1 MQRDHENQSRQS
13 KFIARDRAVGPGGS
27 VFVYGLI
34 GLDRL
39 HLDGEMDTLRPDYTG
54 VGIANYQAIFAQNR
68 FLMDIRNTVVFTIF
82 FIAASL
88 TIGLTL
94 ANLIDR
100 QIRSEG
106 LFRNIFVFPMA
117 VSFIVTGV
125 VWNGSST
132 GSGCVRRHAATPE
145 GLNQL
150 FGLDPASNR
159 WLTDAHVVYIGPDNP
174 VYGILHDIGLG
185 SSRAPTSGY
194 RSPPVDRSGCC
205 LADVG
210 LRHGSVLA
218 GLRAIPEELKEA
230 AEWTAAPS
238 GRSFRHIVFPLLTP
252 SPSRDDHPRPHQP
265 EDLRPD
271 SGHVRI
277 GPRLCHGHARPLHV
291 ADGIP

>member
-1 MQRDHENQSRQS
+1 MRIS
-13 KFIARDRAVGPGGS
+13 RDRVVSLLVIAPSVLAVA
-27 VFVYGLI
+27 VFVYGLHR
-34 GLDRL
+34 LDRL
-39 HLDGEMDTLRPDYTG
+39 HLDGEMGHAPSRLHRSRDRQLPSDLRPESVPNGHPEYGCLHD
-54 VGIANYQAIFAQNR
+54 
-68 FLMDIRNTVVFTIF
+68 L

-125 VWNGSST
+125 VWKWILSPGQAASAGT
-132 GSGCVRRHAATPE
+132 PATPE

-185 SSRAPTSGY
+185 FITSPNIGIPIASC
-194 RSPPVDRSGCC
+194 RSFW
-205 LADVG
+205 L
-210 LRHGSVLA
+210 L
-218 GLRAIPEELKEA
+218 
-230 AEWTAAPS
+230 S
-238 GRSFRHIVFPLLTP
+238 GRCRASSWFCTWPGAGDT
-252 SPSRDDHPRPHQP
+252 
-265 EDLRPD
+265 
-271 SGHVRI
+271 
-277 GPRLCHGHARPLHV
+277 
-291 ADGIP
+291 